1 MSITIIIGRLFG
13 FRLVGLLEEE
23 GPQSSPISIKS
34 SADIRQHFSVFS
46 SSTLTGSIDCQNDS
60 IEELVH
66 KNVYMQAQDFNR
78 NPMKQLVSIN
88 MYQYILTCTCILY

>member
-66 KNVYMQAQDFNR
+66 KNVY
-78 NPMKQLVSIN
+78 KLKISIE
-88 MYQYILTCTCILY
+88 IP